1 MSGLLDL
8 LEKLLRSERD
18 EEKMRVESLLTFS

>member
-18 EEKMRVESLLTFS
+18 EEKMRVERESER